1 MTAAA
6 KAMGKGVW
14 VHGLKRRALSL
25 GAVKAFDH
33 ALQFLLP
40 VVLVR
45 CLDAATFGEYRLLW
59 LAVGTVMAF
68 ATLNMCGALY
78 FFVPRSEP
86 ARKRLY
92 VHQTLLYLAAAGIV
106 CGVAVSAWNPW
117 MPPAV
122 EPLERYG
129 ALVPAFVALWV
140 VAILLD
146 YLPTVDERIGWQAW
160 ATLSVSGLR
169 ALMVGFGAWV
179 SGEMRVILWLLVATV
194 AVKLALLLVYVR
206 RKHGLGRPWL
216 ERAAFSE
223 QLRHA
228 APIGLSNAAYNLRAQ
243 ADQWVAASLFALTSF
258 AAFSIAA
265 LVAQVVHVFRHSV
278 LEAILPSMSRL
289 HAAGD
294 ERGMMEMNSRA
305 NVIVG
310 TLLFPLLAFAFVF
323 AGEIVSVV
331 YTAAYVEAV
340 PAMRVYVLGMLAM
353 VVEIGS
359 IVLLLRQG
367 AFALKVSGVMLA
379 FSVVVSLAA
388 AQHFGLAGAAAGSVL
403 AIYFD
408 RILMLRRISRLTGLS
423 LRRMQDWRSL
433 AWALASAILAGALA
447 WLLAEHALQASSA
460 FVRAV
465 FGGSVL
471 LLVYALLNLK
481 RK

>member
-1 MTAAA
+1 MSAAA
-6 KAMGKGVW
+6 KALGKGMW
-14 VHGLKRRALSL
+14 MHGLKRRALSL

-78 FFVPRSEP
+78 FFVPRSDA

-92 VHQTLLYLAAAGIV
+92 VHQTLIFLAVAGLL
-106 CGVAVSAWNPW
+106 CGAAVSAWNPW
-117 MPPAV
+117 LPSAA

-146 YLPTVDERIGWQAW
+146 YLPTVDERIGWQAA
-160 ATLSVSGLR
+160 ATLSIGVLR
-169 ALMVGFGAWV
+169 TLMVGAGAWLT
-179 SGEMRVILWLLVATV
+179 GEMRVILWLLVATV
-194 AVKLALLLVYVR
+194 AVKLVLLLVYIR
-206 RKHGLGRPWL
+206 RKHGLGRPWF
-216 ERAAFSE
+216 ERAAFSD
-223 QLRHA
+223 QVRHA
-228 APIGLSNAAYNLRAQ
+228 APLGLSAAAYNLRGQ

-289 HAAGD
+289 QAAGD
-294 ERGMMEMNSRA
+294 VHGMMEMNSRA

-323 AGEIVSVV
+323 AGEIVTVV

-340 PAMRVYVLGMLAM
+340 PAMRIYVVGMLAM

-367 AFALKVSGVMLA
+367 AFALKVSLLMLA
-379 FSVVVSLAA
+379 LSVAVSFAA

-408 RILMLRRISRLTGLS
+408 RVLMLRRISRLTGLS

-433 AWALASAILAGALA
+433 ARALACAALSGGAA
-447 WLLAEHALQASSA
+447 WIFVGKIIPASGAFAKAATGGAVLLATY
-460 FVRAV
+460 AV
-465 FGGSVL
+465 
-471 LLVYALLNLK
+471 LNLR

>member
-1 MTAAA
+1 MSASA
-6 KAMGKGVW
+6 KALGKGLW
-14 VHGLKRRALSL
+14 MHGLKRRALSL

-33 ALQFLLP
+33 GLQFLLP

-78 FFVPRSEP
+78 FFVPRLEP

-92 VHQTLLYLAAAGIV
+92 VHQTLLFLAAAGIL

-117 MPPAV
+117 LPPAV

-169 ALMVGFGAWV
+169 ALVVGFGAWA
-179 SGEMRVILWLLVATV
+179 SGEMRVILWLLLAMVML
-194 AVKLALLLVYVR
+194 KLALLLVYVR
-206 RKHGLGRPWL
+206 RHHGLGRPWF

-223 QLRHA
+223 QVRHA
-228 APIGLSNAAYNLRAQ
+228 APIGLSNAAYTLRGQ

-289 HAAGD
+289 QAAGD
-294 ERGMMEMNSRA
+294 VHGMMEMNSRA
-305 NVIVG
+305 NIIVG

-323 AGEIVSVV
+323 AGEIVSVI

-340 PAMRVYVLGMLAM
+340 PAMRIYVLGMIAM
-353 VVEIGS
+353 VVEVGS

-367 AFALKVSGVMLA
+367 AFALKVSLLMLA
-379 FSVVVSLAA
+379 LSVAVSLAA

-408 RILMLRRISRLTGLS
+408 RILMLRRISRLTGIG

-433 AWALASAILAGALA
+433 VWALVSAALAAALA
-447 WLLAEHALQASSA
+447 WLLAEHVLQASSA
-460 FVRAV
+460 FVRGLL
-465 FGGSVL
+465 GGSVL

-481 RK
+481 RR